1 VISFDGED
9 GYFRK
14 PTSGG
19 EFKNLLHFSWN
30 GSMLFVDEPASF
42 FDMDGNE
49 VEASDFAHSAAG
61 DVFFVESEYQRNSSG
76 MRVIPSNK
84 DFYLYKGSAE
94 KPAAT
99 MNLANK
105 NNIADLAVSPNGEYL
120 AFQKYVGDGSILYFS
135 STDVE
140 GVFNPQ
146 ELIKNQQTHL
156 VEYIF
161 SPDSSS
167 VLANFKDNS
176 VLVIDIS
183 TNETYEIDLSSSE
196 YIDPENG
203 KWGITD
209 IRFMDDETAI
219 LSTNIG
225 KLIVWDFQNGTQSAY
240 MPTNERIS
248 AVMPI
253 GDGDVLF
260 SVGDFLFL
268 FNLDDQSIQEIL

>member
-1 VISFDGED
+1 
-9 GYFRK
+9 
-14 PTSGG
+14 
-19 EFKNLLHFSWN
+19 
-30 GSMLFVDEPASF
+30 
-42 FDMDGNE
+42 
-49 VEASDFAHSAAG
+49 VEASDFAQSAAG